1 MKSNSKKMLWETEE
15 GCYVYINSNVILDDL
30 KFNKGNQ
37 YLMEIYGIG
46 IVRMV
51 PYSINKEKN
60 HLVYDCLTNKDLYN
74 IPLDKILSMK
84 EIISYPLQH
93 SPAKYF
99 DEIENKYNE
108 ELVYNIDTLLS
119 VIEDNALDISDN
131 EYLEEQLC
139 QEAIC
144 RKASQMASMVRIAKK
159 EINHFSE
166 IVIDINKLRKAIYP
180 GENIASRYS
189 NKYCPA

>member
-1 MKSNSKKMLWETEE
+1 MKTNVKKMLWETEE
-15 GCYVYINSNVILDDL
+15 GCYVYIDSNVLLDDL

-37 YLMEIYGIG
+37 YLMEISGIG

-51 PYSINKEKN
+51 PYSINKEKG

-74 IPLDKILSMK
+74 VSLDRILSIK

-93 SPAKYF
+93 SPAKHF
-99 DEIENKYNE
+99 DEIENKYSE
-108 ELVYNIDTLLS
+108 ELIYNIDNLLS
-119 VIEDNALDISDN
+119 VIEDNAVDISEN
-131 EYLEEQLC
+131 EYLDEPLC
-139 QEAIC
+139 EEAIY
-144 RKASQMASMVRIAKK
+144 RKASQMASMLRIAKK
-159 EINHFSE
+159 EIDHFSN
-166 IVIDINKLRKAIYP
+166 IVIDVNKLRKAIYP